1 MLAVIVVNKQS
12 REILRNVIGPPAR
25 AIRAGGLMLAVVI
38 AIAATAA
45 PAACFPWSIDMY
57 RGPEI
62 QPFAMAPRVTPAD
75 TIPVHGGEPPMSL
88 EQAAIKM
95 HNPLQ
100 ATPENLAKGKE
111 QFNAYCAPCHG
122 ESAQGNGPVA
132 HILKKPPKSLLV
144 GAIKDRPDGYI
155 YGAIRDGV
163 LSSPS
168 YAGEMPAE
176 QRWQVVMY
184 LRSMQSAAAA
194 KAKVAGN

>member
-1 MLAVIVVNKQS
+1 MLAVIIVKKQS
-12 REILRNVIGPPAR
+12 WEIFRNVIGLHPR
-25 AIRAGGLMLAVVI
+25 LIRAGGLMLAVAI
-38 AIAATAA
+38 AIAAIPA
-45 PAACFPWSIDMY
+45 PAVCFPWSIDMY

-111 QFNAYCAPCHG
+111 QFNTYCAPCHG
-122 ESAQGNGPVA
+122 ESAQGDGPVA

-168 YAGEMPAE
+168 YADEMPAE

>member
-1 MLAVIVVNKQS
+1 MVGVIVVKKQG
-12 REILRNVIGPPAR
+12 REIFRDVIGSPVR
-25 AIRAGGLMLAVVI
+25 VIRAAGLMLAVAI
-38 AIAATAA
+38 GIAATPA
-45 PAACFPWSIDMY
+45 PASCFPWSIDMY

-75 TIPVHGGEPPMSL
+75 TIPVHGGEPPMSP
-88 EQAAIKM
+88 EQAAIRM

-111 QFNAYCAPCHG
+111 QFDSHCAPCHG

-132 HILKKPPKSLLV
+132 HILAKPPKSLLV

-168 YAGEMPAE
+168 YAEEIPPE
-176 QRWQVVMY
+176 QRWQIVMY
-184 LRSMQSAAAA
+184 LRSMQSAAPA
-194 KAKVAGN
+194 KAGVAGN